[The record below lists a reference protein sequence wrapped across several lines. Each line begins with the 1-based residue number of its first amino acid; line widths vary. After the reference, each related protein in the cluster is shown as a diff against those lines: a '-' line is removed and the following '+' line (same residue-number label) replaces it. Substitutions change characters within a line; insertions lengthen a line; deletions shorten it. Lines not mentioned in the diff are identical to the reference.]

1 MKRPI
6 QVAVVLVFVS
16 CVSLS
21 PAGDKVRVTANPE
34 AVRNCTLLGEVK
46 GAEHMWGGAA
56 GQGIAENNAY
66 KELKNRT
73 AAMGGDTVLMV
84 TSSTG
89 FSGSVQRGEAYR
101 CQASTPSNR

>member
-1 MKRPI
+1 MKRLPT
-6 QVAVVLVFVS
+6 VLFAVVLVG

-21 PAGDKVRVTANPE
+21 PEGEKVRVTSNSE

-46 GAEHMWGGAA
+46 GAEHMWGGFA
-56 GQGIAENNAY
+56 GQGIAEDNAY
-66 KELKNRT
+66 KELKNRA

-101 CQASTPSNR
+101 CGTATLAHP